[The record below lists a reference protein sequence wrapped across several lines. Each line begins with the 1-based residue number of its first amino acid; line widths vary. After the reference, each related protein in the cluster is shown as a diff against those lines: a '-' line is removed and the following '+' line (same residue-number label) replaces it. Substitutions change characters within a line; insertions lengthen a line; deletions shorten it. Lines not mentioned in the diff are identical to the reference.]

1 MHDDELMDQ
10 LLKDAMASEAPQLSK
25 EFDANV
31 MRAVRPSHLTQ
42 TGRIVMAVY
51 SLAAAATAVWLMGG
65 LPIELI
71 AIGAVACIA
80 TAASVSSYAKM
91 FAH

>member
-31 MRAVRPSHLTQ
+31 MRAVRPRRLTQ
-42 TGRIVMAVY
+42 TGRTVMAAYAVVAV
-51 SLAAAATAVWLMGG
+51 AAGIWMMRG

-71 AIGAVACIA
+71 EIGAVAFVA
-80 TAASVSSYAKM
+80 VAASVSSYDKM